1 MVIREAGYGWRAMV
15 YQLKKNFI
23 AEISQTLLPTHI
35 DPAGLGWAEHA
46 HLCAE
51 LLGHLSPSCPPQ
63 VEEGWCIK
71 GLMEARGSELSC
83 RGVEGRMDLWRGMGF
98 CWW

>member
-35 DPAGLGWAEHA
+35 DPSGLGWA
-46 HLCAE
+46 
-51 LLGHLSPSCPPQ
+51 GLSMPTCVQSSW
-63 VEEGWCIK
+63 GT
-71 GLMEARGSELSC
+71 
-83 RGVEGRMDLWRGMGF
+83 
-98 CWW
+98 